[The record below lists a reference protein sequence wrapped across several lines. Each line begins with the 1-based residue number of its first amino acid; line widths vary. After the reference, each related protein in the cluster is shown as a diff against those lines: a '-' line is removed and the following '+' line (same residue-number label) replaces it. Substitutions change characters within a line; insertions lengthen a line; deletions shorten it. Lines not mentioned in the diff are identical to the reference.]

1 MTGHVQTFLS
11 LLAAYLLGA
20 IPFSLLLGRVACG
33 VDIRK
38 HGSGN
43 VGATNLARVC
53 GKIFFL
59 PAFLLDF
66 SKGALP
72 PLLFPRFVDPTIP
85 PHIFEIA
92 LASAPVLGHVYSP
105 YLGFK
110 GGKGV
115 ATTAGA
121 MTALM
126 PLVTAAAFAIW
137 LVMFAATKKV
147 CIVGLYVIIG
157 ALFMHWVGAKMQQTR
172 LSLISLILLI
182 WGIPFYFFGWEIA
195 KLLIFPCSYLIFCVP
210 LNFLDALSFP
220 LQQAAT
226 GISFNILNGIGLECE
241 RVGTQ
246 LISPYFQLNV
256 EAPCSG
262 LRSLLAMTALTAVYA
277 YSTQKTFIKKWLLFV
292 LSIPIAVAGNIGR
305 IISIAV
311 VSIVSG
317 QKLGAGLY
325 HDWSG
330 YVLFTVAIS
339 LMVAVA
345 KLLNVNYRE
354 LFSTWKKAYL
364 NRS

>member
-1 MTGHVQTFLS
+1 MEELKTSTTVIWSDRWRLGALSKDELMNIGFVSVLIGMLFLMFH
-11 LLAAYLLGA
+11 LLGNT
-20 IPFSLLLGRVACG
+20 VE
-33 VDIRK
+33 
-38 HGSGN
+38 N
-43 VGATNLARVC
+43 
-53 GKIFFL
+53 
-59 PAFLLDF
+59 
-66 SKGALP
+66 
-72 PLLFPRFVDPTIP
+72 
-85 PHIFEIA
+85 
-92 LASAPVLGHVYSP
+92 
-105 YLGFK
+105 
-110 GGKGV
+110 
-115 ATTAGA
+115 TAGA
-121 MTALM
+121 SRS
-126 PLVTAAAFAIW
+126 AFVWMIERWSDNVSFGADYSHGYLIPFVSLGIIW
-137 LVMFAATKKV
+137 YKREDFFAATKNI
-147 CIVGLYVIIG
+147 CIVGLYVVIA

-172 LSLISLILLI
+172 ISLMSLILLI
-182 WGIPFYFFGWEIA
+182 WGIPFYFFGWQIA
-195 KLLIFPCSYLIFCVP
+195 KLLIFPCAYLIFCVP

-226 GISFNILNGIGLECE
+226 GISFNILNGIGIECE

-277 YSTQKTFIKKWLLFV
+277 YFSQQTFIKKWLLFI

-305 IISIAV
+305 IISIAL
-311 VSIVSG
+311 VSIISG

-364 NRS
+364 NHS

>member
-1 MTGHVQTFLS
+1 MDKKAAMEDLKTNYTVIWSDRWRLGALSRDELVNIGFASIIIGMLFLMFH
-11 LLAAYLLGA
+11 LLGNTVEDVSSRSA
-20 IPFSLLLGRVACG
+20 FTWMIARWGDKVSFGADYSHGYLIPFVSLG
-33 VDIRK
+33 V
-38 HGSGN
+38 
-43 VGATNLARVC
+43 
-53 GKIFFL
+53 
-59 PAFLLDF
+59 
-66 SKGALP
+66 
-72 PLLFPRFVDPTIP
+72 
-85 PHIFEIA
+85 
-92 LASAPVLGHVYSP
+92 
-105 YLGFK
+105 
-110 GGKGV
+110 
-115 ATTAGA
+115 
-121 MTALM
+121 
-126 PLVTAAAFAIW
+126 IW
-137 LVMFAATKKV
+137 HKRAEFFAATKKICV
-147 CIVGLYVIIG
+147 LGLYVIIA
-157 ALFMHWVGAKMQQTR
+157 ALIMHWVGAKMQQTR
-172 LSLISLILLI
+172 ISLMSLILLI
-182 WGIPFYFFGWEIA
+182 WGIPFYFLGWQVA
-195 KLLIFPCSYLIFCVP
+195 KLLIFPCAYLIFCVP

-364 NRS
+364 NHS